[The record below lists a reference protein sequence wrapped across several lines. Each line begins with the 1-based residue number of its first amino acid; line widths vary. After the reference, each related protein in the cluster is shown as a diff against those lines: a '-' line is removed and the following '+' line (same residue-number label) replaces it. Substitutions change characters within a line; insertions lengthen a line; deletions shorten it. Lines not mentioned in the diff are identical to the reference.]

1 MCCPFIFLAAKDG
14 EVNNSKTYY
23 KFRFDGILPMKISQA
38 LVVVKQ
44 WCWNWIDLLM
54 PSSFLIRIYIFMY
67 SQMSYF
73 VLYSIDYSLVSPI
86 RSQHVMGYQ
95 PI

>member
-1 MCCPFIFLAAKDG
+1 MRCPFMLLTAKDG

-44 WCWNWIDLLM
+44 LCWNWVDMLM
-54 PSSFLIRIYIFMY
+54 PSSFLNMYI
-67 SQMSYF
+67 Q
-73 VLYSIDYSLVSPI
+73 
-86 RSQHVMGYQ
+86 
-95 PI
+95 

>member
-54 PSSFLIRIYIFMY
+54 PSSFLIIYFYVFTDVLFCIIFY
-67 SQMSYF
+67 
-73 VLYSIDYSLVSPI
+73 
-86 RSQHVMGYQ
+86 
-95 PI
+95 